1 MKWLSGIGVLVVA
14 LMVSMVGCDEVKKG
28 AEEVKDAA
36 SKAGDKV
43 SSEIDK
49 IDFGDFDMKGIQEKL
64 TGVADGLKDVSAD
77 TVDSLTAKI
86 SELTKSLE
94 NSDFGKMS
102 ATAKTAAKAAMS
114 KFGDTVKGAMNNI
127 SDDEVVQKLKASI
140 DPLMEKI
147 KNM

>member
-28 AEEVKDAA
+28 ADEVKDAA

-43 SSEIDK
+43 SSEIGK

-64 TGVADGLKDVSAD
+64 TGVTDGLKNVSAD
-77 TVDSLTAKI
+77 TVDSVTAKI
-86 SELTKSLE
+86 GELTKSLE

-102 ATAKTAAKAAMS
+102 ASAKAAVKTAMS
-114 KFGDTVKGAMNNI
+114 KFGDTVKGAMDNI
-127 SDDEVVQKLKASI
+127 SDDAVVQKLKASI